1 MTKVIEKIYHEIEGK
16 EISYGTELVKKEYTH
31 CKTRALKE
39 MSGTI
44 QALITGKTKEELE
57 KKGGGKKAFFGKML
71 GIGMFLMLGAR
82 FIYTKK

>member
-16 EISYGTELVKKEYTH
+16 EISYGSELNKKEYIH
-31 CKTRALKE
+31 CKSRALKE

-57 KKGGGKKAFFGKML
+57 KKGGGKKALIGKVL
-71 GIGMFLMLGAR
+71 VTGMFLMLGAR